1 MSLFVC
7 AKCGCVD
14 NTATS
19 SYWMLTNEYMVD
31 KFDYAKELQPYK
43 GMGLCSECGRLATSP
58 DGRDVVVPGKWHGKF
73 PKKKAT
79 EEELKRVGYKNLIKI
94 EKGDTMIYEE
104 KRFMAVSE
112 IEKECCTGCCFYDN
126 GNCQLENPNCFN
138 SGIIWVQKEDY
149 MSEISEKAIKLAIE
163 AMRPI
168 PVYSSPC
175 YSVID
180 NRSPEEKHEED
191 MRFCKEF
198 NNLRCE
204 MLIDMAK
211 KIEEYLL
218 QDI

>member
-1 MSLFVC
+1 
-7 AKCGCVD
+7 
-14 NTATS
+14 
-19 SYWMLTNEYMVD
+19 
-31 KFDYAKELQPYK
+31 
-43 GMGLCSECGRLATSP
+43 
-58 DGRDVVVPGKWHGKF
+58 
-73 PKKKAT
+73 
-79 EEELKRVGYKNLIKI
+79 
-94 EKGDTMIYEE
+94 
-104 KRFMAVSE
+104 
-112 IEKECCTGCCFYDN
+112 
-126 GNCQLENPNCFN
+126 
-138 SGIIWVQKEDY
+138 

-191 MRFCKEF
+191 MRFCKDL
-198 NNLRCE
+198 NDLRCE

>member
-1 MSLFVC
+1 MN
-7 AKCGCVD
+7 K
-14 NTATS
+14 
-19 SYWMLTNEYMVD
+19 TN
-31 KFDYAKELQPYK
+31 
-43 GMGLCSECGRLATSP
+43 
-58 DGRDVVVPGKWHGKF
+58 
-73 PKKKAT
+73 
-79 EEELKRVGYKNLIKI
+79 KI

-180 NRSPEEKHEED
+180 NRSPEEKHEEE
-191 MRFCKEF
+191 MRFCKDL
-198 NNLRCE
+198 NDLRCE
-204 MLIDMAK
+204 MLTLQLP
-211 KIEEYLL
+211 EYQTHQNGGVCHSVSYLNNHIL
-218 QDI
+218 SIQSPDFQ

>member
-1 MSLFVC
+1 M
-7 AKCGCVD
+7 K
-14 NTATS
+14 T
-19 SYWMLTNEYMVD
+19 
-31 KFDYAKELQPYK
+31 
-43 GMGLCSECGRLATSP
+43 
-58 DGRDVVVPGKWHGKF
+58 
-73 PKKKAT
+73 
-79 EEELKRVGYKNLIKI
+79 KRNKI

-180 NRSPEEKHEED
+180 ITRDITSNINIINFIDTYIIICYKNTIYIVY
-191 MRFCKEF
+191 
-198 NNLRCE
+198 NN
-204 MLIDMAK
+204 IPF
-211 KIEEYLL
+211 
-218 QDI
+218 

>member
-1 MSLFVC
+1 
-7 AKCGCVD
+7 
-14 NTATS
+14 
-19 SYWMLTNEYMVD
+19 
-31 KFDYAKELQPYK
+31 
-43 GMGLCSECGRLATSP
+43 
-58 DGRDVVVPGKWHGKF
+58 
-73 PKKKAT
+73 
-79 EEELKRVGYKNLIKI
+79 
-94 EKGDTMIYEE
+94 
-104 KRFMAVSE
+104 MAVSE
-112 IEKECCTGCCFYDN
+112 IEKECCTGCCTGCCFYDN

-138 SGIIWVQKEDY
+138 SGIIWAQKEDY

-180 NRSPEEKHEED
+180 NRSPEEKHEEE
-191 MRFCKEF
+191 MRFCKDL
-198 NNLRCE
+198 NDLRCE

>member
-1 MSLFVC
+1 M
-7 AKCGCVD
+7 D
-14 NTATS
+14 NIQLC
-19 SYWMLTNEYMVD
+19 YIDNEINKKD
-31 KFDYAKELQPYK
+31 KMKQ
-43 GMGLCSECGRLATSP
+43 G
-58 DGRDVVVPGKWHGKF
+58 DVI
-73 PKKKAT
+73 
-79 EEELKRVGYKNLIKI
+79 YKNGMELLVVLSYDHNEPCKGCFFYKNKACGSEKLIKCWDCKKEYI
-94 EKGDTMIYEE
+94 FTAIRKYNTTELCGIVKRYEE
-104 KRFMAVSE
+104 TYKIILKTIKK
-112 IEKECCTGCCFYDN
+112 IEKECWTGCCFYDN

-211 KIEEYLL
+211 KIE
-218 QDI
+218 